1 MAYLKRKKLEKP
13 LNTRISHKEMSIDDR
28 IKHIRTILDKKKKV
42 EFFDLFTTFNKENV
56 VITFLSILEMAKK
69 DEIYISQIDN
79 FSPIYIEKRA

>member
-1 MAYLKRKKLEKP
+1 
-13 LNTRISHKEMSIDDR
+13 MSIEDR
-28 IKHIRTILDKKKKV
+28 ITYIRDILKEKEKV
-42 EFFDLFTTFNKENV
+42 EFFDLFETFNKENV